1 MSNMPPDLG
10 SEPTTRF
17 EVETRIPT
25 LHGEFRV
32 RAYSTPSNDGGAD
45 VTNLAMIADPLR
57 DGGLVRVHSECI
69 TGEAF
74 HSLKCECGPQ
84 LDAALDRVQSEG
96 GAVLYMRG
104 HEGRGIGLLNKL
116 RAYALQE
123 QGFDTVDA
131 NTRLGLP
138 ADARDYSAAAAML
151 HDLGIGRVRL
161 LTNNPLKQHSLER
174 YGIEVV
180 ERVPLVVGRN
190 EINAGYLDTKADRM
204 GHLYGPDADAHDLR
218 GAPARLDGA
227 AEVTPPAHD
236 QAG

>member
-1 MSNMPPDLG
+1 MNDFTPDPDRTA
-10 SEPTTRF
+10 STRF

-32 RAYSTPSNDGGAD
+32 RAYSTPSGDGGPD
-45 VTNLAMIADPLR
+45 ITNLALVSDPLR

-123 QGFDTVDA
+123 QGFDTLDA
-131 NTRLGLP
+131 NTQLGLP

-151 HDLGIGRVRL
+151 HDLGITRVRL
-161 LTNNPLKQHSLER
+161 LTNNPLKQHALE
-174 YGIEVV
+174 YFGVTVI

-204 GHLYGPDADAHDLR
+204 GHLYGPDTDARDVVGL
-218 GAPARLDGA
+218 
-227 AEVTPPAHD
+227 
-236 QAG
+236 